1 MQDLTQQS
9 ALELSSQI
17 ESGELTSVQVI
28 TAFLDRIERYNP
40 KINAIVSL
48 RSRADILAEAKLAD
62 ETPRRGWLHGLPFA
76 IKDLAETKG
85 IRTTLGSPLFADYIP
100 TQDALMVK
108 RIKDAGAIII
118 GKTNTPEF
126 GLGSHTFN
134 PVHGATSNPYG
145 LETTA
150 GGSSGGAAA
159 ALAARLVPIA
169 DGSDMMGSLRNPAAF
184 CNVYGFRPSW
194 GLVPDEPAG
203 EMFFQQLATSGPMG
217 RSPAD
222 IAALLQTMAGPDSRL
237 PYAVQLPAK
246 LGDLTGSV
254 SGKRIGWFG
263 DWDGAYPCENGIL
276 PLCETGLSTFEKL
289 GCTVEPLK
297 APFDPT
303 ELWSAW
309 ITLRSWANACRT
321 GALYDDP
328 KKRELLKPAMIW
340 EIEKGRS
347 LSAQDIHQ
355 ASEIRSEW
363 FRKIAELS
371 TKYDAFALPS
381 AQVWPFPKDRI
392 FPEAINSTPMDTY
405 HRWMEVVIPVSLIGL
420 PCLAIPAGFGP
431 EGLPMGVQLFGPN
444 ESDREILTLGQAYH
458 SYHDWTATTPEM

>member
-1 MQDLTQQS
+1 MQDVTQLS
-9 ALELSSQI
+9 ALDLSSQI
-17 ESGELTSVQVI
+17 KCGELTSVQV
-28 TAFLDRIERYNP
+28 TAAFLDRIELYNP

-48 RSRADILAEAKLAD
+48 RSRADILADAKRAD

-108 RIKDAGAIII
+108 RIKGAGAIII

-134 PVHGATSNPYG
+134 PVHGVTSNPYVRNSS
-145 LETTA
+145 A

-203 EMFFQQLATSGPMG
+203 EMYFQQLATSGPMG

-222 IAALLQTMAGPDSRL
+222 IAALLKTMAGPDFRL
-237 PYAVQLPAK
+237 PYAVQSPDNLD
-246 LGDLTGSV
+246 DLSGPV
-254 SGKRIGWFG
+254 IGKRIGWFS
-263 DWDGAYPCENGIL
+263 DWDGSYPCESGIL

-297 APFDPT
+297 APFDAT

-328 KKRELLKPAMIW
+328 KKRGFLKPAMIW

-347 LSAQDIHQ
+347 LSAQDIYN
-355 ASEIRSEW
+355 ASEIRSAW

-371 TKYDAFALPS
+371 TDYDAFALPS
-381 AQVWPFPKDRI
+381 AQVWPFPKDWV
-392 FPEAINSTPMDTY
+392 FPKEINLTPMDTY

-420 PCLAIPAGFGP
+420 PCLAIPTGFGAM
-431 EGLPMGVQLFGPN
+431 GLPMGLQLFGSRG
-444 ESDREILTLGQAYH
+444 SDREILTLGQAYH
-458 SYHDWTATTPEM
+458 THHDWTATKPEM